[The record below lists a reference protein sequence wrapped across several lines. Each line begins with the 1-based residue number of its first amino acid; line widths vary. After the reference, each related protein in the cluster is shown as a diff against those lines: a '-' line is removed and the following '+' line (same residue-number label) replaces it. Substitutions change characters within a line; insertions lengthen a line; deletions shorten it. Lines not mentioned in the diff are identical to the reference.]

1 MLGKHNTMYSVSITV
16 APSFQSSGIGRK
28 LKEHQLRDALTRKKP
43 DGSPRYLYV
52 TGRNRVGRT
61 AQMTHLNRVF
71 GAHVVSVLTGQYEDP
86 EGQAIYYRIPLG
98 ALVPDPVVK
107 RDVLKRRED
116 RKHGDDDGPDFDLAS
131 GRKLVD
137 LLAEA
142 PLAPDARLYRE
153 AFVLTRFDLGR
164 EIEASDD
171 YLRNQR
177 WMSTGLGAKDKG
189 MMLFLSRF
197 MAEQLLGLLEATEGR
212 VNRPHLLDVL
222 DRTERLFFSRGPTP

>member
-1 MLGKHNTMYSVSITV
+1 MQ
-16 APSFQSSGIGRK
+16 PSKWDLVLDQ
-28 LKEHQLRDALTRKKP
+28 KP
-43 DGSPRYLYV
+43 IPLL
-52 TGRNRVGRT
+52 
-61 AQMTHLNRVF
+61 THLLE
-71 GAHVVSVLTGQYEDP
+71 SVAKIFASDL
-86 EGQAIYYRIPLG
+86 AIWPPN
-98 ALVPDPVVK
+98 V
-107 RDVLKRRED
+107 E
-116 RKHGDDDGPDFDLAS
+116 DFDLAT

-142 PLAPDARLYRE
+142 PLAPDPRLYRE

-177 WMSTGLGAKDKG
+177 WMSTGLGAKDRG

-212 VNRPHLLDVL
+212 VTRPHLLDVL